1 MPDALMAGVDHA
13 ALPLQP
19 CPRCGAPM
27 LDIKGSRQAMC
38 ARCGYKDDC
47 C

>member
-1 MPDALMAGVDHA
+1 MQKPI
-13 ALPLQP
+13 PLQL

-27 LDIKGSRQAMC
+27 PQISGAKIAVCR
-38 ARCGYKDDC
+38 RCGYKDDC